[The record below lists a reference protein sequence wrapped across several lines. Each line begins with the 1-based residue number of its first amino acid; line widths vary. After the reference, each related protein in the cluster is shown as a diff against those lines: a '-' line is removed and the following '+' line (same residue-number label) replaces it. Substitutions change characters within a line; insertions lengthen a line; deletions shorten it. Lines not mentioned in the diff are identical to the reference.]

1 MIPIRL
7 KIEGFLS
14 YRQPVE
20 LDFSGFSLAC
30 ISGHNGAGKS
40 ALLDAITWALF
51 GEARKRDEAVINNH
65 PSIKAA
71 EVTLDFDYENNR
83 YRVQRSNPRG
93 KTSSVEFFILSKLDG
108 EETRWKPL
116 TERTLRETDQKI
128 EDTLKMDY
136 ETFTNASFFLQ
147 GKADQFATARP
158 GERKRILGNVLG
170 LDVWESYRAA
180 ASLRRREEEKK
191 VKELEGRLNE
201 IQAELDEE
209 PQRKAHLEELQQHL
223 ADLAAQR
230 ANRAQTLE
238 MVQRLHASL
247 EEQQKNVETLRLQYE
262 SAQRNFERVQ
272 STLEDRTGEQ
282 KAYDTVLAKAEA
294 IENTYQ
300 GWQKTRADLGTM
312 EELAEIYRG
321 LDAKKNV
328 PLMTINAEK
337 ARLQQEKQG
346 LEDQKRALETL
357 VSEKD
362 RLVQQLQTAEEAV
375 RVAEEQLAKGESL
388 EEKVREIQAR
398 QVDAKAEN
406 ARLKIEMNGI
416 KGRIEQLKV
425 AEGVNCPLCGQ
436 ALSED
441 ERHALMGSLTAEG
454 TKLGDLFR
462 ANDLVL
468 EQLARELQA
477 VTGELENLR
486 AAEAALQSGNRQ
498 ADQVRNKLNSLE
510 AQEENWRKTGNA
522 RLAEIAQVLAEESY
536 AMDERKQ
543 LAAIGVEMEALGY
556 DADAH
561 AALRQAEQTGRSSEE
576 DFRQLVQARAALAPL
591 RREIED
597 LMKQKEERQKELENL
612 DAAYQDA
619 VAKLAADQADLPDLS
634 QAEANLFDVQ
644 EKENILRKEVGGA
657 EQKVAVLEGFKAR
670 KAGYLE
676 EREQITQYI
685 ADLKQLERAFGKDGI
700 PALLIEQALP
710 EIAATANELL
720 SRLTNGRMSLRFV
733 TQREYKDTSRED
745 QKETLDMIIC
755 DDLGER
761 DYEMFSGGEAF
772 RINFAI
778 RLALSQVLARR
789 AGARLQTLVV
799 DEGFGSQ
806 DAQGRQRLVEAI
818 NLVSDDF
825 EKILVITHLEE
836 LKEAFPTRIEV
847 EKTLEGSKI
856 SVV

>member
-20 LDFSGFSLAC
+20 LDFTGFSLAC

-40 ALLDAITWALF
+40 SLLDAITWALF
-51 GEARKRDEAVINNH
+51 GEARKRDESVINNH

-93 KTSSVEFFILSKLDG
+93 KTSSAEFFILSQIEG
-108 EETRWKPL
+108 EKSRWKPL

-128 EDTLKMDY
+128 KDTLKMDY

-158 GERKRILGNVLG
+158 GERKRILANVLD
-170 LDVWESYRAA
+170 LDVWESYRAT

-209 PQRKAHLEELQQHL
+209 QQRKAHLEELQQHL
-223 ADLAAQR
+223 AELAGQR
-230 ANRAQTLE
+230 ANLAQTLE
-238 MVQRLHASL
+238 LVQRMHASL
-247 EEQQKNVETLRLQYE
+247 EEQQKTVESLRQQYE
-262 SAQRNFERVQ
+262 SALRNFERVCA
-272 STLEDRTGEQ
+272 TLEERTEEQ
-282 KAYDTVLAKAEA
+282 KAYDAVLAKADA
-294 IENTYQ
+294 IEKTYQ
-300 GWQKTRADLGTM
+300 GWQKTRADLGAM
-312 EELAEIYRG
+312 EALAEAYRG
-321 LDAKKNV
+321 LDAQKNV
-328 PLMTINAEK
+328 PLMTIHTEK
-337 ARLQQEKQG
+337 ARLEQEKVG
-346 LEDQKRALETL
+346 LEEQKLALEALT
-357 VSEKD
+357 SEKD
-362 RLVQQLQTAEEAV
+362 RLAQQLRTAEEAV
-375 RVAEEQLAKGESL
+375 RAAEAQLAGRKSL
-388 EEKVREIQAR
+388 EEKMHAIQTR

-406 ARLKIEMNGI
+406 AHLKIQM
-416 KGRIEQLKV
+416 KGLKERIDQLEV
-425 AEGVNCPLCGQ
+425 AEGADCPVCGQ
-436 ALSED
+436 ALSKD
-441 ERHALMGSLTAEG
+441 ERNALIGALTAEG

-462 ANDLVL
+462 SNEQVL

-477 VTGELENLR
+477 VTGELESLK
-486 AAEAALQSGNRQ
+486 AAETALQNGNRQ
-498 ADQVRNKLNSLE
+498 ADQVRNKLNSLK
-510 AQEENWRKTGNA
+510 AQESDWHKTGNA
-522 RLAEIAQVLAEESY
+522 RLAEITRVLAEETF
-536 AMDERKQ
+536 AVGERKQ
-543 LAAIGVEMEALGY
+543 LAAIGVEMDALGY

-561 AALRQAEQTGRSSEE
+561 AALRQAEQAGRSSEE
-576 DFRQLVQARAALAPL
+576 DFSQLVQARAALAPL

-597 LMKQKEERQKELENL
+597 LKKQKEERQKELENL
-612 DAAYQDA
+612 DTAHQDA

-657 EQKVAVLEGFKAR
+657 EQKVAVLEGFKTR

-720 SRLTNGRMSLRFV
+720 SRLTNGRMSLRFA

-745 QKETLDMIIC
+745 QKETLDMIIS

-818 NLVSDDF
+818 NLVSEDF
-825 EKILVITHLEE
+825 EKILVITHLDE